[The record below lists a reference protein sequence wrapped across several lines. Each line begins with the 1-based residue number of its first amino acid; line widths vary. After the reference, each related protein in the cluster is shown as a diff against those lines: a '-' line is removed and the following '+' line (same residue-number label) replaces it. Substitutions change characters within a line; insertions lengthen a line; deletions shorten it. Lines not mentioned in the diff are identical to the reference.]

1 MLRPLGVADE
11 RVSLC
16 KCEQWWQGMGGFEE
30 DEDEDEDDRSSKKGV
45 ADSQSAASCFW
56 IRIEDIF
63 SPFDAIQGNLKDM
76 FNRETTGYLICWLL
90 SSAEVNR
97 R

>member
-1 MLRPLGVADE
+1 
-11 RVSLC
+11 
-16 KCEQWWQGMGGFEE
+16 MGLVEEEE
-30 DEDEDEDDRSSKKGV
+30 DDLSSRNGV

-76 FNRETTGYLICWLL
+76 FNRETTGYLICCSLPSTGWMRQK
-90 SSAEVNR
+90 VNQTGQAKV
-97 R
+97 